1 ARDADSGING
11 AITYAKL
18 ARGDDASSK
27 FYIDPVMGVVRSM
40 VTFALEGEK
49 MYGFDVKATDREG
62 SETGNSVVINVF
74 VYVLPETKMV
84 LFVTD
89 TEPIFVER
97 KSKEL
102 TSFLSNITNFDVK
115 MAKHEPHMEGEIQ
128 EPHSTDVFLYAF
140 NPHNN
145 DIVDT
150 ITLLDFSSKFTIVEN
165 LKQFRIKRIQGI
177 TVQEKISQMGPTE
190 IAIIALRSVIFLGTV
205 LAIALL
211 CSSCKKGECIEYMKQ
226 IILMTIYCRDSFENQ
241 ISFCLGNQKQLIMD
255 NIHDRIYFPY
265 YK

>member
-1 ARDADSGING
+1 RDADSGIKG
-11 AITYAKL
+11 AIRYEIL
-18 ARGDDASSK
+18 ACGDDPSSK
-27 FYIDPVMGVVRSM
+27 VYIDPVTGVVRSM
-40 VTFALEGEK
+40 VTFALDGEK
-49 MYGFDVKATDREG
+49 MYGFDVKGTEREG
-62 SETGNSVVINVF
+62 IETGNSAVINVF

-115 MAKHEPHMEGEIQ
+115 MAKLEPHMEGEIQ
-128 EPHSTDVFLYAF
+128 EPHSTDIFLYAV
-140 NPHNN
+140 NPLSN

-150 ITLLDFSSKFTIVEN
+150 NTLLKVFRQNSQLIVEN
-165 LKQFRIKRIQGI
+165 LKQFRIKRIHGVTI
-177 TVQEKISQMGPTE
+177 QEKISQMSSTE
-190 IAIIALRSVIFLGTV
+190 IAIIALSSVIFLGTV

-211 CSSCKKGECIEYMKQ
+211 CSSCKKGIK
-226 IILMTIYCRDSFENQ
+226 
-241 ISFCLGNQKQLIMD
+241 KQLIMD